1 MDPAFWRG
9 KRVLITGHTGFKGSW
24 LSLWLQCVGAD
35 VVGYALGPPTDPNM
49 FTLASVADGM
59 ISITGD
65 VYDAEHLQQAIAK
78 SKPEIVF
85 HMAAQ
90 PLVRES
96 YRAPVTTYAT
106 NVMGTVHLLESV
118 RQVGSARA
126 VVCITS
132 DKCYENRE
140 WVWGYRENEAMGGY
154 DPYSSS
160 KGCAEIVAA
169 AYRNSFFNPGRHAE
183 HGVGIA
189 TARAGNVIGGG
200 DWAKDRLVPDILRS
214 LVKGETI
221 ILRNPQALRPWQHVL
236 EPLGGYLTLAERLY
250 ENGPSYSEGW
260 NFGPFDS
267 NVQPVSVVVDQLVSL
282 WDSDIS
288 WKQDETYQPHED
300 RYLMLDCAKARHRLK
315 WEPMLDFK
323 TALRWTVEWMK
334 SLQVGA
340 DMRRVSESQI
350 NRFMGF
356 AQQGKT
362 TRSLASRGLKAQDPA
377 QAMSPLLEHAYIL
390 DLVDETVMA
399 RGTDSRISFWNRGA
413 EKMYGWTK
421 EEATGRVSHTLLQTQ
436 FPQPLDSIEAE
447 LIRCSLW
454 EGKLVHAR
462 RDGTQIEVNSRWVLN
477 NEGQGTVATVLEINK
492 RSG

>member
-1 MDPAFWRG
+1 
-9 KRVLITGHTGFKGSW
+9 
-24 LSLWLQCVGAD
+24 
-35 VVGYALGPPTDPNM
+35 
-49 FTLASVADGM
+49 
-59 ISITGD
+59 
-65 VYDAEHLQQAIAK
+65 
-78 SKPEIVF
+78 
-85 HMAAQ
+85 
-90 PLVRES
+90 
-96 YRAPVTTYAT
+96 
-106 NVMGTVHLLESV
+106 
-118 RQVGSARA
+118 
-126 VVCITS
+126 
-132 DKCYENRE
+132 
-140 WVWGYRENEAMGGY
+140 
-154 DPYSSS
+154 
-160 KGCAEIVAA
+160 
-169 AYRNSFFNPGRHAE
+169 
-183 HGVGIA
+183 
-189 TARAGNVIGGG
+189 
-200 DWAKDRLVPDILRS
+200 
-214 LVKGETI
+214 
-221 ILRNPQALRPWQHVL
+221 
-236 EPLGGYLTLAERLY
+236 
-250 ENGPSYSEGW
+250 
-260 NFGPFDS
+260 
-267 NVQPVSVVVDQLVSL
+267 
-282 WDSDIS
+282 
-288 WKQDETYQPHED
+288 
-300 RYLMLDCAKARHRLK
+300 
-315 WEPMLDFK
+315 MLDFT